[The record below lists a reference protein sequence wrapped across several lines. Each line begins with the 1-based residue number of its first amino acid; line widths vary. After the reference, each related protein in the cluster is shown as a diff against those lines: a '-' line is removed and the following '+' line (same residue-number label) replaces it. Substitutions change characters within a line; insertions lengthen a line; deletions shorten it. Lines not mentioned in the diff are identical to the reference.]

1 MDSSTDSKSSTM
13 MYIKVFGIV
22 IVCFVVFY
30 YINRYF
36 DDQRYQAIDEYA
48 KASTLA
54 NYTKAS
60 DLANYTK
67 ASDLAI
73 YAKQT
78 DLSKYL
84 ATDMLSQEMNKA
96 MATRVR
102 SFQGALNMTRIS
114 QTTVIVTP
122 FFNNQAAF
130 IPSCISVSPGGGMIV
145 IHGSQKFI
153 DALMNYKD
161 TDPVGNFYTAGLKV
175 IQTLMKVESF
185 RFRRRQED
193 PPVAVE
199 AQMKPCTEGPGPKG
213 SYQNSC
219 FNCQLDNDVLT
230 ATCKDRVYNDNS
242 TVFYNPSTCFGDI
255 MNNNGRLE
263 CSTDLLWSLSS
274 TVDQLQSQLSSPN
287 NRQDLILRQL
297 SKKAEEVMMSSMSAY
312 RNLNKNDTDI
322 MADWTLSSQF
332 SNKYVYRISYD
343 GEGNIE
349 IVSGLDSSTVVQPDS
364 PVYRE
369 IIKDLLLYNPGLLT
383 PC

>member
-1 MDSSTDSKSSTM
+1 MDSSTDQKSSTM
-13 MYIKVFGIV
+13 MYLKVFGI
-22 IVCFVVFY
+22 ITVCLVVFY

-36 DDQRYQAIDEYA
+36 DDQRYQAINNYVKESALANYV
-48 KASTLA
+48 KASELS

-60 DLANYTK
+60 DLANY
-67 ASDLAI
+67 
-73 YAKQT
+73 AKQT
-78 DLSKYL
+78 ELSKYL

-114 QTTVIVTP
+114 QTSVIVTP

-130 IPSCISVSPGGGMIV
+130 IPSCISGNAGGGMIV

-161 TDPVGNFYTAGLKV
+161 TDPVGNFYTAGLKA

-193 PPVAVE
+193 PPVTVE
-199 AQMKPCTEGPGPKG
+199 EQMKPCTEGPGPKG

-230 ATCKDRVYNDNS
+230 ATCKDRYYTDNF
-242 TVFYNPSTCFGDI
+242 TNFYNPASCFGDI

-263 CSTDLLWSLSS
+263 CSTDVLGSLAS
-274 TVDQLQSQLSSPN
+274 TVDQLQAQLSSQN

-297 SKKAEEVMMSSMSAY
+297 SKKAEEVMRSSMGLY
-312 RNLNKNDTDI
+312 QNQNKNGTDI
-322 MADWTLSSQF
+322 MADWIVASQF

-343 GEGNIE
+343 GEGNIQ
-349 IVSGLDSSTVVQPDS
+349 IVSGLESSTVVQPDS
-364 PVYRE
+364 PVYGE